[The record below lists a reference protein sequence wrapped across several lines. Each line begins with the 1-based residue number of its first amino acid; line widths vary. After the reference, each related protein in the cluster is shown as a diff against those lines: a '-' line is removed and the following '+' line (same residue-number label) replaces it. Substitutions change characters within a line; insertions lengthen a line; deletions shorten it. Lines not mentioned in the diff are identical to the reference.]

1 MEMDTNSATNK
12 AHLCK
17 VKNSETYS
25 ISNIQGAFPATPYCL
40 ILTGDGK
47 RARDG
52 GGFLFAIGS
61 HMVDSLLWWMD
72 EEITE
77 VYGDLRTQV
86 PAYNGD
92 AGLELRDAE
101 DAFTFTGC
109 LRVVLLSLR
118 MYFSGDPRADGR

>member
-1 MEMDTNSATNK
+1 MGSA
-12 AHLCK
+12 
-17 VKNSETYS
+17 
-25 ISNIQGAFPATPYCL
+25 
-40 ILTGDGK
+40 
-47 RARDG
+47 RRDG

-109 LRVVLLSLR
+109 FKGGASFLADVFFRGSAERMDVRDLRDE
-118 MYFSGDPRADGR
+118 GDAGDAK